1 MTELA
6 LLAAGAAIGLLAGL
20 LGIGGGVIAVPVL
33 LDVLGGRPDAAAVAI
48 GTADAAV
55 LLAALPG
62 VAVFSLAGQ
71 VASLPLLLLVAPA
84 FDVGPWAARL
94 SRRLDPALLRPWRLA
109 G

>member
-1 MTELA
+1 LA
-6 LLAAGAAIGLLAGL
+6 LLAAGAAIGLLARL
-20 LGIGGGVIAVPVL
+20 LGIGGGVIAVPVP
-33 LDVLGGRPDAAAVAI
+33 LDVLAGRPDAAAVAI
-48 GTADAAV
+48 GTEHAAV

-62 VAVFSLAGQ
+62 VAVFALAGQ

-84 FDVGPWAARL
+84 FVVGPWAARL